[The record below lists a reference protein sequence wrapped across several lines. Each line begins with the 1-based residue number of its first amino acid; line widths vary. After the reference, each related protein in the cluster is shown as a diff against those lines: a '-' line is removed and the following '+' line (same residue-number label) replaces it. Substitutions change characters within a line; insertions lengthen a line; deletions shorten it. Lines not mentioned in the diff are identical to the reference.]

1 MIFFPA
7 IDLKEGKCVRL
18 LRGDMD
24 KATVFGDD
32 PGAQGASFVKDGA
45 EWLHVVDLDGAF
57 AGSPKN
63 ADAVKAII
71 GALGGVPMQLGGGI
85 RNIETISAWLEAGV
99 RRVILGTVALTD
111 PDLVF
116 QACKQYPGRIAV
128 GIDAKD
134 GMVAT
139 EGWANVSDISAMDL
153 AKKFEQAGVSAI
165 IHTDIAR
172 DGAMAGPNWQASLEI
187 ANAVSVPVII
197 SGGVSSMDDLEIL
210 KQNCGTRISGV
221 ISGRAIYDGAFT
233 VKQAVDVL
241 SQSGSYEA
249 GL

>member
-7 IDLKEGKCVRL
+7 IDLKEGQCVRL
-18 LRGDMD
+18 LKGDMN

-32 PGAQGASFVKDGA
+32 PGAQAASFVKDGA

-63 ADAVKAII
+63 ADAVKSIVA
-71 GALGGVPMQLGGGI
+71 ALGNVPMQLGGGI
-85 RNIETISAWLEAGV
+85 RNMETISAWLDGGV
-99 RRVILGTVALTD
+99 RRVILGTIALND

-116 QACKQYPGRIAV
+116 AACKQYPGRIAV
-128 GIDAKD
+128 GIDAKN

-139 EGWANVSDISAMDL
+139 EGWANVSDITALEL
-153 AKKFEQAGVSAI
+153 AKKFEQAGVGAI

-187 ANAVSVPVII
+187 AMAVSVPLII
-197 SGGVSSMDDLEIL
+197 SGGVSSMDDLNIL
-210 KQNCGTRISGV
+210 KENCGTRISGV

-233 VKQAVDVL
+233 VQQAIDVL
-241 SQSGSYEA
+241 RSHGSHEA